1 MIPLGKVSVFAAS
14 SWGGFFLEQRMAKLY
29 AEIAKME
36 AQDDGTVKVWGYAS
50 SEAVD
55 SDGEIIAAEAMKAA
69 IPDYMKFGAVREMHG
84 SNAAGTA
91 IEINVE
97 NDGRTFFGAHI
108 VDPVAV
114 TKVKTGVYKG
124 FSIGGSVTARDELN
138 KSQITGLKLTEIS
151 LVDRP
156 ANPDAVFTCYKADKP
171 KDEEEAD
178 KDDKPSDKSAEE
190 KGDKP
195 KDGDKEPEA
204 EEKDGKD
211 DKKDDEEED
220 DKKDEAEKSASVN
233 LSESEIAILKAVLA
247 KAEKPKDEPVAKS
260 MWQVKSL
267 ADVLMSLEWL
277 ISDASYD
284 GVDEAV
290 IAQIK
295 ESAGK
300 LAESLKALTVSEAD
314 KLVDGLAAKADKSDD
329 LAKAESVDELA
340 KAQDALKKSN
350 DALAKAQAEIE
361 SLKKQAAP
369 PKGSTKA
376 ISKAED
382 NGEDP
387 LNGFEP
393 IVKNDG
399 SLDDVATLVKAAQA
413 GRL

>member
-14 SWGGFFLEQRMAKLY
+14 LWGGFFLEQRMAKLY

-97 NDGRTFFGAHI
+97 DDGRTFFGAHI

-171 KDEEEAD
+171 KDDEEAD
-178 KDDKPSDKSAEE
+178 KAEDDKPSDKADETPADDAE
-190 KGDKP
+190 KA
-195 KDGDKEPEA
+195 DGN
-204 EEKDGKD
+204 
-211 DKKDDEEED
+211 KKD

-233 LSESEIAILKAVLA
+233 LSESEIAILKAALA
-247 KAEKPKDEPVAKS
+247 KAEKQKDELVAKS
-260 MWQVKSL
+260 IYQVKSL
-267 ADVLMSLEWL
+267 TDVLISLKWL
-277 ISDASYD
+277 IDDANYGS
-284 GVDEAV
+284 VDKD
-290 IAQIK
+290 ITAQIK
-295 ESAGK
+295 ESAAS
-300 LAESLKALTVSEAD
+300 LAESLKALTASEAD
-314 KLVDGLAAKADKSDD
+314 KLVDGLSAKADKSDD
-329 LAKAESVDELA
+329 LAKAESANELA

-376 ISKAED
+376 IGKAED

-399 SLDDVATLVKAAQA
+399 SLDDVATLIKAKQT

>member
-1 MIPLGKVSVFAAS
+1 
-14 SWGGFFLEQRMAKLY
+14 MAKLY

-55 SDGEIIAAEAMKAA
+55 SDGEVIAAEAMKAA

-97 NDGRTFFGAHI
+97 DDGRTFFGAHI

-156 ANPDAVFTCYKADKP
+156 ANPDAVFTCFKADKP
-171 KDEEEAD
+171 KDEEEAVD
-178 KDDKPSDKSAEE
+178 KDDEAVNKTDETPADDTE
-190 KGDKP
+190 K
-195 KDGDKEPEA
+195 A
-204 EEKDGKD
+204 D
-211 DKKDDEEED
+211 DKADVKEE
-220 DKKDEAEKSASVN
+220 DKKDEAEKSASVE

-247 KAEKPKDEPVAKS
+247 KADKSEYEHKYEPVAKS

-267 ADVLMSLEWL
+267 ADVLASLKWL
-277 ISDASYD
+277 IEDAIYD
-284 GVDEAV
+284 DVDAAV

-295 ESAGK
+295 ESAGS

-329 LAKAESVDELA
+329 LAKAESADELA

-376 ISKAED
+376 IGKAED

-387 LNGFEP
+387 LQGFQP

-399 SLDDVATLVKAAQA
+399 SLDDVATLVKAAQT

>member
-1 MIPLGKVSVFAAS
+1 
-14 SWGGFFLEQRMAKLY
+14 MAKLY

-97 NDGRTFFGAHI
+97 DDGRTFFGAHI

-156 ANPDAVFTCYKADKP
+156 ANPDAVFTCFKADKP
-171 KDEEEAD
+171 KDGEEAAD
-178 KDDKPSDKSAEE
+178 KDDEPADKADETPADDTE
-190 KGDKP
+190 KA
-195 KDGDKEPEA
+195 DGEKVDEKVEDKE
-204 EEKDGKD
+204 D
-211 DKKDDEEED
+211 DED
-220 DKKDEAEKSASVN
+220 DKKDEAEKSASVE

-247 KAEKPKDEPVAKS
+247 KAEKQEAATKADEPADESVSKS
-260 MWQVKSL
+260 
-267 ADVLMSLEWL
+267 
-277 ISDASYD
+277 
-284 GVDEAV
+284 
-290 IAQIK
+290 
-295 ESAGK
+295 
-300 LAESLKALTVSEAD
+300 
-314 KLVDGLAAKADKSDD
+314 DKSDD
-329 LAKAESVDELA
+329 LAKAEMADALA

-361 SLKKQAAP
+361 SLKKQATP
-369 PKGSTKA
+369 PKGSIKA

-387 LNGFEP
+387 LKGFEP

-399 SLDDVATLVKAAQA
+399 SLDDVATLIKAAQT

>member
-1 MIPLGKVSVFAAS
+1 
-14 SWGGFFLEQRMAKLY
+14 MAKLY

-97 NDGRTFFGAHI
+97 DDGRTFFGAHI

-171 KDEEEAD
+171 KDGEEAVD
-178 KDDKPSDKSAEE
+178 KDDEPADKADETPADDTE
-190 KGDKP
+190 KA
-195 KDGDKEPEA
+195 DG
-204 EEKDGKD
+204 
-211 DKKDDEEED
+211 DKKDDKE
-220 DKKDEAEKSASVN
+220 DEAEKSASVE
-233 LSESEIAILKAVLA
+233 LSESEIAILKAVLV

-260 MWQVKSL
+260 IYQVKSL
-267 ADVLMSLEWL
+267 TDVLISLKWL
-277 ISDASYD
+277 IDDANYGS
-284 GVDEAV
+284 VDKD
-290 IAQIK
+290 ITAQIK
-295 ESAGK
+295 ESAAS
-300 LAESLKALTVSEAD
+300 LAESLKALTASKAD
-314 KLVDGLAAKADKSDD
+314 KLVDGLSAKADKSDD
-329 LAKAESVDELA
+329 LAKAELVDELA

-369 PKGSTKA
+369 PKGSAKA

-387 LNGFEP
+387 LKGFQP

-399 SLDDVATLVKAAQA
+399 SLDDVATLVKAAQT

>member
-1 MIPLGKVSVFAAS
+1 
-14 SWGGFFLEQRMAKLY
+14 MAKLY

-55 SDGEIIAAEAMKAA
+55 SDGEVIAAEAMKAA

-97 NDGRTFFGAHI
+97 DDGRTFFGAHI

-178 KDDKPSDKSAEE
+178 KDEDDEPADKADETPADDAE
-190 KGDKP
+190 KA
-195 KDGDKEPEA
+195 DG
-204 EEKDGKD
+204 
-211 DKKDDEEED
+211 DKKDDKED
-220 DKKDEAEKSASVN
+220 DKKDEAEKSASVE

-247 KAEKPKDEPVAKS
+247 KAEKPKDDPVAKS

-267 ADVLMSLEWL
+267 ADVLMSLKWL
-277 ISDASYD
+277 INDAGYD
-284 GVDEAV
+284 GVDESV

-295 ESAGK
+295 ESAGS

-314 KLVDGLAAKADKSDD
+314 KLVDGLAAKADKSDG
-329 LAKAESVDELA
+329 LAKAESADELA

-369 PKGSTKA
+369 PKGSAKA

-387 LNGFEP
+387 LKGFQP

>member
-1 MIPLGKVSVFAAS
+1 
-14 SWGGFFLEQRMAKLY
+14 MAKLY

-97 NDGRTFFGAHI
+97 DDGRTFFGAHI

-156 ANPDAVFTCYKADKP
+156 ANPDAVFTCFKADKP

-178 KDDKPSDKSAEE
+178 KGEDDKPSDKSAED
-190 KGDKP
+190 KADKP

-204 EEKDGKD
+204 EDKDDKG
-211 DKKDDEEED
+211 DKKDDKED
-220 DKKDEAEKSASVN
+220 ETEKSESVN
-233 LSESEIAILKAVLA
+233 LSESEIVLLKTILARF
-247 KAEKPKDEPVAKS
+247 EKLSVQD
-260 MWQVKSL
+260 SL
-267 ADVLMSLEWL
+267 
-277 ISDASYD
+277 
-284 GVDEAV
+284 
-290 IAQIK
+290 
-295 ESAGK
+295 
-300 LAESLKALTVSEAD
+300 T
-314 KLVDGLAAKADKSDD
+314 
-329 LAKAESVDELA
+329 KAESVDELA

-369 PKGSTKA
+369 PKGSAKA

-387 LNGFEP
+387 LKGFDP

-399 SLDDVATLVKAAQA
+399 SLDDVATLVKAAQT

>member
-1 MIPLGKVSVFAAS
+1 
-14 SWGGFFLEQRMAKLY
+14 MAKLY

-55 SDGEIIAAEAMKAA
+55 SDGEVIAAEAMKAA

-97 NDGRTFFGAHI
+97 DDGRTFFGAHI

-178 KDDKPSDKSAEE
+178 KDDKPADKTAEDE
-190 KGDKP
+190 DDKP
-195 KDGDKEPEA
+195 KDGDKKPEA
-204 EEKDGKD
+204 EDKD
-211 DKKDDEEED
+211 DKDDKED

-233 LSESEIAILKAVLA
+233 LSESEIAVLKAVLA
-247 KAEKPKDEPVAKS
+247 KAEKQEAETKTDEPVDESVSKS
-260 MWQVKSL
+260 
-267 ADVLMSLEWL
+267 
-277 ISDASYD
+277 
-284 GVDEAV
+284 
-290 IAQIK
+290 
-295 ESAGK
+295 
-300 LAESLKALTVSEAD
+300 
-314 KLVDGLAAKADKSDD
+314 DKSDD
-329 LAKAESVDELA
+329 LAKAEMADALA

-387 LNGFEP
+387 LKGFEP

-399 SLDDVATLVKAAQA
+399 SLDDVATLIKAKQT

>member
-1 MIPLGKVSVFAAS
+1 MT
-14 SWGGFFLEQRMAKLY
+14 KLY
-29 AEIAKME
+29 AEITKME

-55 SDGEIIAAEAMKAA
+55 SDGEVIAAEAMKAA

-97 NDGRTFFGAHI
+97 DDGRTFFGAHI
-108 VDPVAV
+108 VDPIAV

-124 FSIGGSVTARDELN
+124 FSIGGSVTARDDLN

-156 ANPDAVFTCYKADKP
+156 ANPDAVFTCFKADKP
-171 KDEEEAD
+171 KADEEAD
-178 KDDKPSDKSAEE
+178 KDEDDKSADKTDETPADDAE
-190 KGDKP
+190 KA
-195 KDGDKEPEA
+195 DG
-204 EEKDGKD
+204 
-211 DKKDDEEED
+211 DKKDDKED
-220 DKKDEAEKSASVN
+220 KEDEAEKSASVN

-260 MWQVKSL
+260 MYQVKSL
-267 ADVLMSLEWL
+267 ADVLMSLKWL
-277 ISDASYD
+277 VDDAVYVD
-284 GVDEAV
+284 IDEAV

-295 ESAGK
+295 ESAAS
-300 LAESLKALTVSEAD
+300 LAESLKALAASEAD
-314 KLVDGLAAKADKSDD
+314 KLVDGLAAKADKSDGI
-329 LAKAESVDELA
+329 AKAGSVDELA

-376 ISKAED
+376 IGKAED

-387 LNGFEP
+387 LKGFQP

-399 SLDDVATLVKAAQA
+399 SLDDVATLIKAAQT

>member
-1 MIPLGKVSVFAAS
+1 
-14 SWGGFFLEQRMAKLY
+14 MAKLY

-55 SDGEIIAAEAMKAA
+55 SDGETIAAEAMKAA

-97 NDGRTFFGAHI
+97 DDGRTFFGAHI

-156 ANPDAVFTCYKADKP
+156 ANPDAVFTCFKADKP
-171 KDEEEAD
+171 KDEEGAD
-178 KDDKPSDKSAEE
+178 KDEDDKPSDKSAEDE
-190 KGDKP
+190 DDKP
-195 KDGDKEPEA
+195 KDGAQKPEA
-204 EEKDGKD
+204 EDKD
-211 DKKDDEEED
+211 DKDDKED
-220 DKKDEAEKSASVN
+220 DKEDETEKSASVN

-267 ADVLMSLEWL
+267 ADVLVSLKWL
-277 ISDASYD
+277 IHDAGYD
-284 GVDEAV
+284 GTDEDV
-290 IAQIK
+290 VAQIK
-295 ESAGK
+295 ESAGN

-350 DALAKAQAEIE
+350 EALAKAQAEIE

-387 LNGFEP
+387 LKGFKP

-399 SLDDVATLVKAAQA
+399 SLDDVATLIKAKQT

>member
-1 MIPLGKVSVFAAS
+1 
-14 SWGGFFLEQRMAKLY
+14 MAKLY

-55 SDGEIIAAEAMKAA
+55 SDGEIIAAQAMKAA

-97 NDGRTFFGAHI
+97 DDGRTFFGAHI
-108 VDPVAV
+108 VDPIAV

-156 ANPDAVFTCYKADKP
+156 ANPDAVFTCFKADKP
-171 KDEEEAD
+171 KADEEAAD
-178 KDDKPSDKSAEE
+178 KDDEPTEKTDETPADDAE
-190 KGDKP
+190 KA
-195 KDGDKEPEA
+195 DGDKA
-204 EEKDGKD
+204 DEKVADKED
-211 DKKDDEEED
+211 DED
-220 DKKDEAEKSASVN
+220 DKKDEAEKSASIE

-247 KAEKPKDEPVAKS
+247 KAEKQEAATKADEPVDCSVGKS
-260 MWQVKSL
+260 
-267 ADVLMSLEWL
+267 
-277 ISDASYD
+277 
-284 GVDEAV
+284 
-290 IAQIK
+290 
-295 ESAGK
+295 
-300 LAESLKALTVSEAD
+300 
-314 KLVDGLAAKADKSDD
+314 DKSDD
-329 LAKAESVDELA
+329 LAKAESADELA

-399 SLDDVATLVKAAQA
+399 SLDDVATLVKAAQT

>member
-1 MIPLGKVSVFAAS
+1 
-14 SWGGFFLEQRMAKLY
+14 MAKLY

-97 NDGRTFFGAHI
+97 DDGRTFFGAHI
-108 VDPVAV
+108 VDPIAV

-171 KDEEEAD
+171 KDGEEAAD
-178 KDDKPSDKSAEE
+178 KDDEPADKADETPADDAE
-190 KGDKP
+190 KA
-195 KDGDKEPEA
+195 DGDTV
-204 EEKDGKD
+204 D
-211 DKKDDEEED
+211 DKED
-220 DKKDEAEKSASVN
+220 DKKDETEKSVSVN
-233 LSESEIAILKAVLA
+233 LSESEIAILKAVLT
-247 KAEKPKDEPVAKS
+247 KAEKQKDEPIAKS
-260 MWQVKSL
+260 MHQVQSL
-267 ADVLMSLEWL
+267 AGVLTSLKWL
-277 ISDASYD
+277 IEDAAYD
-284 GVDEAV
+284 KVDEAV

-295 ESAGK
+295 ESAAS

-329 LAKAESVDELA
+329 LAKAEMADALT

-350 DALAKAQAEIE
+350 DALVKAQAEIE

-376 ISKAED
+376 ISKVED

-387 LNGFEP
+387 LKGFQP

-399 SLDDVATLVKAAQA
+399 SLDDVATLVKAAHA

>member
-1 MIPLGKVSVFAAS
+1 
-14 SWGGFFLEQRMAKLY
+14 MAKLY

-55 SDGEIIAAEAMKAA
+55 SDGEVIAAEAMKAA

-97 NDGRTFFGAHI
+97 DDGRTFFGAHI

-156 ANPDAVFTCYKADKP
+156 ANPDAVFTCFKADKP
-171 KDEEEAD
+171 KDGEEAAD
-178 KDDKPSDKSAEE
+178 KDDEPADKTDETPADDTE
-190 KGDKP
+190 KA
-195 KDGDKEPEA
+195 DG
-204 EEKDGKD
+204 EKVD
-211 DKKDDEEED
+211 DKED
-220 DKKDEAEKSASVN
+220 DKKDETEKSASVN

-247 KAEKPKDEPVAKS
+247 KAEKPKDELVAKS
-260 MWQVKSL
+260 MYQVKSL
-267 ADVLMSLEWL
+267 ADVLTSLKWL
-277 ISDASYD
+277 IDDAAY
-284 GVDEAV
+284 VDIDETV

-295 ESAGK
+295 ESAGN
-300 LAESLKALTVSEAD
+300 LAESLKALAASEAD

-376 ISKAED
+376 IGKAED

-387 LNGFEP
+387 LNGFQP

-399 SLDDVATLVKAAQA
+399 SLDDVATLVKAAHA

>member
-1 MIPLGKVSVFAAS
+1 
-14 SWGGFFLEQRMAKLY
+14 MAKLY

-55 SDGEIIAAEAMKAA
+55 SDGEVIAAEAMKAA

-97 NDGRTFFGAHI
+97 DDGRTFFGAHI

-114 TKVKTGVYKG
+114 AKVKTGVYKG

-156 ANPDAVFTCYKADKP
+156 ANPDAVFTCFKADKP
-171 KDEEEAD
+171 KADEEAD
-178 KDDKPSDKSAEE
+178 KDEDDKSADKTDETPADDAE
-190 KGDKP
+190 K
-195 KDGDKEPEA
+195 A
-204 EEKDGKD
+204 D
-211 DKKDDEEED
+211 DKADRKKD
-220 DKKDEAEKSASVN
+220 DKKDEAEKSVSVN
-233 LSESEIAILKAVLA
+233 LSESEIAILKVVLA

-260 MWQVKSL
+260 MYQVKSL
-267 ADVLMSLEWL
+267 ADVLMSLKWL
-277 ISDASYD
+277 VEDAVYGNID
-284 GVDEAV
+284 DAV
-290 IAQIK
+290 TAQIK
-295 ESAGK
+295 ESAGN

-314 KLVDGLAAKADKSDD
+314 KLVDGLATKADKSDD
-329 LAKAESVDELA
+329 LTKAESVDELA

-376 ISKAED
+376 IGKAED

-387 LNGFEP
+387 LKGFQP

-399 SLDDVATLVKAAQA
+399 SLDDVATLIKAAQT

>member
-1 MIPLGKVSVFAAS
+1 
-14 SWGGFFLEQRMAKLY
+14 MAKLY

-97 NDGRTFFGAHI
+97 DDGRTFFGAHI

-156 ANPDAVFTCYKADKP
+156 ANPDAVFTCFKADKP
-171 KDEEEAD
+171 KDEEEATD
-178 KDDKPSDKSAEE
+178 KDDKPADKADETPADDAE
-190 KGDKP
+190 KA
-195 KDGDKEPEA
+195 DGDK
-204 EEKDGKD
+204 KDGK
-211 DKKDDEEED
+211 ED
-220 DKKDEAEKSASVN
+220 DKKDEAEKSASVE
-233 LSESEIAILKAVLA
+233 LSDSEIAILKAVLA

-260 MWQVKSL
+260 MYQVKSL
-267 ADVLMSLEWL
+267 ADVLTSLKWL
-277 ISDASYD
+277 IEDAVYVD
-284 GVDEAV
+284 IDEAV

-295 ESAGK
+295 ESAVS

-376 ISKAED
+376 IGKAED

-387 LNGFEP
+387 LNGFQP

-399 SLDDVATLVKAAQA
+399 SLDDVATLVKAAQT

>member
-1 MIPLGKVSVFAAS
+1 
-14 SWGGFFLEQRMAKLY
+14 MAKLY

-55 SDGEIIAAEAMKAA
+55 SDGEVIAAEAMKAA

-97 NDGRTFFGAHI
+97 DDGRTFFGAHI

>member
-1 MIPLGKVSVFAAS
+1 
-14 SWGGFFLEQRMAKLY
+14 MAKLY

-97 NDGRTFFGAHI
+97 DDGRTFFGAHI

-171 KDEEEAD
+171 KDEEETAD
-178 KDDKPSDKSAEE
+178 KDDEPADKSDETPADDTE
-190 KGDKP
+190 KA
-195 KDGDKEPEA
+195 DG
-204 EEKDGKD
+204 
-211 DKKDDEEED
+211 DKKDDKED

-267 ADVLMSLEWL
+267 ADVLMSLKWL
-277 ISDASYD
+277 IEDAAYD
-284 GVDEAV
+284 NIDEAV

-295 ESAGK
+295 ESAGS

-369 PKGSTKA
+369 PKGSAKA

-387 LNGFEP
+387 LKGFQP

>member
-1 MIPLGKVSVFAAS
+1 
-14 SWGGFFLEQRMAKLY
+14 MAKLY

-97 NDGRTFFGAHI
+97 DDGRTFFGAHI

-178 KDDKPSDKSAEE
+178 KDDKPSDKSAEDE
-190 KGDKP
+190 DDKP
-195 KDGDKEPEA
+195 KDGDKKPEA
-204 EEKDGKD
+204 EDKD
-211 DKKDDEEED
+211 DKD
-220 DKKDEAEKSASVN
+220 DKEDEAEKSASVN
-233 LSESEIAILKAVLA
+233 LSESEIAVLKAVLA
-247 KAEKPKDEPVAKS
+247 KAEKQEVAAKADEPVDESVGKS
-260 MWQVKSL
+260 
-267 ADVLMSLEWL
+267 
-277 ISDASYD
+277 
-284 GVDEAV
+284 
-290 IAQIK
+290 
-295 ESAGK
+295 
-300 LAESLKALTVSEAD
+300 
-314 KLVDGLAAKADKSDD
+314 DKSDD
-329 LAKAESVDELA
+329 LAKAEMADELA

-387 LNGFEP
+387 LKGFQP

>member
-1 MIPLGKVSVFAAS
+1 
-14 SWGGFFLEQRMAKLY
+14 MAKLY

-97 NDGRTFFGAHI
+97 DDGRTFFGAHI

-156 ANPDAVFTCYKADKP
+156 ANPDAVFTCFKADKP
-171 KDEEEAD
+171 KDDEEVAD
-178 KDDKPSDKSAEE
+178 KDDKPSDKSDEE

-195 KDGDKEPEA
+195 KDGDKEPKA
-204 EEKDGKD
+204 EDKDGKD
-211 DKKDDEEED
+211 DKDDKDDKGDKKDDEE
-220 DKKDEAEKSASVN
+220 DETEKSASVN

-247 KAEKPKDEPVAKS
+247 KAEKPKDEPVVKS

-267 ADVLMSLEWL
+267 ADVLMSLKWL
-277 ISDASYD
+277 IEDAAYD
-284 GVDEAV
+284 NIDEAV

-295 ESAGK
+295 ESAGS

-314 KLVDGLAAKADKSDD
+314 KLVDGLTAKADKSDD

-350 DALAKAQAEIE
+350 DALAKAEAEIE
-361 SLKKQAAP
+361 RLKKQAAP
-369 PKGSTKA
+369 PKGSAKA

-387 LNGFEP
+387 LKGFQP

-399 SLDDVATLVKAAQA
+399 SLDDVATLVKAAHA

>member
-1 MIPLGKVSVFAAS
+1 
-14 SWGGFFLEQRMAKLY
+14 MAKLY

-97 NDGRTFFGAHI
+97 DDGRTFFGAHI

-171 KDEEEAD
+171 KDGEEAAD
-178 KDDKPSDKSAEE
+178 KDEDDKTADKADETPDDDAE
-190 KGDKP
+190 KADDKA
-195 KDGDKEPEA
+195 DGK
-204 EEKDGKD
+204 KD
-211 DKKDDEEED
+211 DKEDET
-220 DKKDEAEKSASVN
+220 EKSASVD

-247 KAEKPKDEPVAKS
+247 KAEKPKDEPVTKS

-267 ADVLMSLEWL
+267 ADVLMSLKWL
-277 ISDASYD
+277 IEDAAYD
-284 GVDEAV
+284 NIDEAV

-295 ESAGK
+295 ESAAS

-350 DALAKAQAEIE
+350 EALAKVQAEIE

-399 SLDDVATLVKAAQA
+399 SLDDVATLIKAAQT

>member
-1 MIPLGKVSVFAAS
+1 
-14 SWGGFFLEQRMAKLY
+14 MAKLY

-55 SDGEIIAAEAMKAA
+55 SDGEIITAQAMKAA

-97 NDGRTFFGAHI
+97 DDGRTFFGAHI
-108 VDPVAV
+108 VDPIAV
-114 TKVKTGVYKG
+114 TKVKKGVYKG
-124 FSIGGSVTARDELN
+124 FSIGGGVTARDELN

-156 ANPDAVFTCYKADKP
+156 ANPDAVFTCFKADKP
-171 KDEEEAD
+171 KEDEEATD
-178 KDDKPSDKSAEE
+178 KDDEPADKADETPADDTE
-190 KGDKP
+190 KA
-195 KDGDKEPEA
+195 DG
-204 EEKDGKD
+204 EKVD
-211 DKKDDEEED
+211 DKED

-267 ADVLMSLEWL
+267 ADVLMSLKWL
-277 ISDASYD
+277 INDAGYD

-295 ESAGK
+295 ESAGS
-300 LAESLKALTVSEAD
+300 LAESLKALAVSEAD

-376 ISKAED
+376 IGKAED

-387 LNGFEP
+387 LNGFQP

-399 SLDDVATLVKAAQA
+399 SLDDVATLVKAAQT

>member
-1 MIPLGKVSVFAAS
+1 
-14 SWGGFFLEQRMAKLY
+14 MAKLY

-97 NDGRTFFGAHI
+97 DDGRTFFGAHI
-108 VDPVAV
+108 VDPIAV

-156 ANPDAVFTCYKADKP
+156 ANPDAVFTCFKADKP
-171 KDEEEAD
+171 KDGEEAAD
-178 KDDKPSDKSAEE
+178 KDDEPADKTDETPADDTE
-190 KGDKP
+190 KA
-195 KDGDKEPEA
+195 DG
-204 EEKDGKD
+204 EKVD
-211 DKKDDEEED
+211 DKED
-220 DKKDEAEKSASVN
+220 DKKDETEKSASVN

-260 MWQVKSL
+260 MYQVKSL
-267 ADVLMSLEWL
+267 ADVLTSLKWL
-277 ISDASYD
+277 IDDAAY
-284 GVDEAV
+284 VDIDETV

-295 ESAGK
+295 ESAGS
-300 LAESLKALTVSEAD
+300 LAESLKALTISEAD

-350 DALAKAQAEIE
+350 DALTKAQAEIE

-376 ISKAED
+376 IGKAED

-387 LNGFEP
+387 LKGFQP

-399 SLDDVATLVKAAQA
+399 SLDDVATLVKAAHA

>member
-1 MIPLGKVSVFAAS
+1 
-14 SWGGFFLEQRMAKLY
+14 MAKLY

-97 NDGRTFFGAHI
+97 DDGRTFFGAHI

-178 KDDKPSDKSAEE
+178 KYEDDKTADKTDETPADDAE
-190 KGDKP
+190 KA
-195 KDGDKEPEA
+195 DGNK
-204 EEKDGKD
+204 KD
-211 DKKDDEEED
+211 DKE
-220 DKKDEAEKSASVN
+220 DEAEKSASVE
-233 LSESEIAILKAVLA
+233 LSESEIDILKAVLA

-267 ADVLMSLEWL
+267 ADVLMSLKWL
-277 ISDASYD
+277 IDDANYGS
-284 GVDEAV
+284 VDKD
-290 IAQIK
+290 ITAQIK
-295 ESAGK
+295 ESAAS
-300 LAESLKALTVSEAD
+300 LAESLKALTASEAD
-314 KLVDGLAAKADKSDD
+314 KLVDGLSAKADKSDD
-329 LAKAESVDELA
+329 LAKAESANELA

-350 DALAKAQAEIE
+350 EALAKAQAEIE

-387 LNGFEP
+387 LKGFQP

-399 SLDDVATLVKAAQA
+399 SLDDVATLIKAAQT

>member
-1 MIPLGKVSVFAAS
+1 
-14 SWGGFFLEQRMAKLY
+14 MAKLY

-97 NDGRTFFGAHI
+97 DDGRTFFGAHI

-178 KDDKPSDKSAEE
+178 KDE
-190 KGDKP
+190 
-195 KDGDKEPEA
+195 
-204 EEKDGKD
+204 D
-211 DKKDDEEED
+211 DKTADKTDETPDDDAEKAD
-220 DKKDEAEKSASVN
+220 GDKKDEKDDKEDETEKSASVD

-267 ADVLMSLEWL
+267 ADVLMSLKWL
-277 ISDASYD
+277 IEDAAYD
-284 GVDEAV
+284 NIDEAV

-295 ESAGK
+295 ESAGS
-300 LAESLKALTVSEAD
+300 LAESLKALTISEAD
-314 KLVDGLAAKADKSDD
+314 KLVDGLTAKADKSDD

-387 LNGFEP
+387 LNGFQP

-399 SLDDVATLVKAAQA
+399 SLDDVATLIKAAQT

>member
-97 NDGRTFFGAHI
+97 DDGRTFFGAHI

-178 KDDKPSDKSAEE
+178 KDDKPSDKSAEDE
-190 KGDKP
+190 DDKP

-204 EEKDGKD
+204 EDKD
-211 DKKDDEEED
+211 DKE
-220 DKKDEAEKSASVN
+220 DEAEKSASVN

-267 ADVLMSLEWL
+267 ADVLVSLKWL
-277 ISDASYD
+277 IHDAGYD
-284 GVDEAV
+284 GTDEDV
-290 IAQIK
+290 VAQIK
-295 ESAGK
+295 ESAAS

-387 LNGFEP
+387 LKGFEP

-399 SLDDVATLVKAAQA
+399 SLDDVATLIKAKQT

>member
-1 MIPLGKVSVFAAS
+1 MYGYPCFGRGYAEILIPLGKVSVFAAS

-97 NDGRTFFGAHI
+97 DDGRTFFGAHI

-171 KDEEEAD
+171 KDEEAAD

-190 KGDKP
+190 EGDKP

-204 EEKDGKD
+204 EDKDDKD
-211 DKKDDEEED
+211 DKKDDEED
-220 DKKDEAEKSASVN
+220 GKKDDAEKSASVN
-233 LSESEIAILKAVLA
+233 LSESEIVLLKAVLA
-247 KAEKPKDEPVAKS
+247 RFEKSAV
-260 MWQVKSL
+260 
-267 ADVLMSLEWL
+267 
-277 ISDASYD
+277 SD
-284 GVDEAV
+284 G
-290 IAQIK
+290 
-295 ESAGK
+295 
-300 LAESLKALTVSEAD
+300 
-314 KLVDGLAAKADKSDD
+314 
-329 LAKAESVDELA
+329 LAKAESADELA

-350 DALAKAQAEIE
+350 KALAEAQAEIE

-369 PKGSTKA
+369 PKGSAKA

-387 LNGFEP
+387 LKGFQP

-399 SLDDVATLVKAAQA
+399 SLDDVATLVKAAQT

>member
-1 MIPLGKVSVFAAS
+1 
-14 SWGGFFLEQRMAKLY
+14 MAKLY

-55 SDGEIIAAEAMKAA
+55 SDGEIISAEAMKAA

-97 NDGRTFFGAHI
+97 DDGRTFFGAHI

-124 FSIGGSVTARDELN
+124 FSIGGRVTARDELN

-156 ANPDAVFTCYKADKP
+156 ANPDAVFTCFKADKP
-171 KDEEEAD
+171 KDGEEAAD
-178 KDDKPSDKSAEE
+178 KDDEPADKTDETPADDTE
-190 KGDKP
+190 K
-195 KDGDKEPEA
+195 A
-204 EEKDGKD
+204 D
-211 DKKDDEEED
+211 DKADKKVDDKED
-220 DKKDEAEKSASVN
+220 DKKDEAEKSASVE
-233 LSESEIAILKAVLA
+233 LSDSEIAILKAVLA
-247 KAEKPKDEPVAKS
+247 KAEKSKDEPVSKS

-267 ADVLMSLEWL
+267 ADVLMSLKWL
-277 ISDASYD
+277 IEDAVYGNID
-284 GVDEAV
+284 KAV

-295 ESAGK
+295 ESAGS

-329 LAKAESVDELA
+329 LAKAESVDELT

-376 ISKAED
+376 IGKAED

-387 LNGFEP
+387 LNGFQP

-399 SLDDVATLVKAAQA
+399 SLDDVATLVKAAHA

>member
-1 MIPLGKVSVFAAS
+1 
-14 SWGGFFLEQRMAKLY
+14 MAKLY

-97 NDGRTFFGAHI
+97 DDGRTFFGAHI

-156 ANPDAVFTCYKADKP
+156 ANPDAVFTCFKADKP
-171 KDEEEAD
+171 KDDEEAAD
-178 KDDKPSDKSAEE
+178 KDDEPADKTDETPTDDTE
-190 KGDKP
+190 KA
-195 KDGDKEPEA
+195 DG
-204 EEKDGKD
+204 EKVD
-211 DKKDDEEED
+211 DKED

-260 MWQVKSL
+260 MYQVKSL
-267 ADVLMSLEWL
+267 ADVLTSLKWL
-277 ISDASYD
+277 IEDAAYD
-284 GVDEAV
+284 NIDETV

-295 ESAGK
+295 ESAGS
-300 LAESLKALTVSEAD
+300 LAESLKALTISEAD

-329 LAKAESVDELA
+329 LAKAESADELA

-387 LNGFEP
+387 LNGFQP

-399 SLDDVATLVKAAQA
+399 SLDDVATLIKAAQT

>member
-1 MIPLGKVSVFAAS
+1 
-14 SWGGFFLEQRMAKLY
+14 MAKLY

-55 SDGEIIAAEAMKAA
+55 SDGEIIAAKAMKAA

-156 ANPDAVFTCYKADKP
+156 ANPDAVFTCFKADKP

-178 KDDKPSDKSAEE
+178 KDDKPSDKSAEDE
-190 KGDKP
+190 DDKP

-204 EEKDGKD
+204 EDKD
-211 DKKDDEEED
+211 DKDDDKED

-233 LSESEIAILKAVLA
+233 LSESEIAVLKAVLA
-247 KAEKPKDEPVAKS
+247 KAEK
-260 MWQVKSL
+260 L
-267 ADVLMSLEWL
+267 
-277 ISDASYD
+277 
-284 GVDEAV
+284 EAV
-290 IAQIK
+290 SK
-295 ESAGK
+295 S
-300 LAESLKALTVSEAD
+300 
-314 KLVDGLAAKADKSDD
+314 DKSDD

-350 DALAKAQAEIE
+350 EALAKAQAEIE

-387 LNGFEP
+387 LKGFKP

-399 SLDDVATLVKAAQA
+399 SLDDVATLIKAKQT

>member
-1 MIPLGKVSVFAAS
+1 
-14 SWGGFFLEQRMAKLY
+14 MAKLY

-97 NDGRTFFGAHI
+97 DDGRTFFGAHI

-156 ANPDAVFTCYKADKP
+156 ANPDAVFTCFKADKP
-171 KDEEEAD
+171 KDEEEATD
-178 KDDKPSDKSAEE
+178 KDDKPADKADETPADDTEKADDKSDK
-190 KGDKP
+190 KVD
-195 KDGDKEPEA
+195 DKES
-204 EEKDGKD
+204 D
-211 DKKDDEEED
+211 EED
-220 DKKDEAEKSASVN
+220 DKKDETEKSASVE

-247 KAEKPKDEPVAKS
+247 KAEKPKDALVAKS

-267 ADVLMSLEWL
+267 ADVLMSLKWL
-277 ISDASYD
+277 IEDAAYD
-284 GVDEAV
+284 NIDEAV

-295 ESAGK
+295 DSAGS

-376 ISKAED
+376 ISKSED

-399 SLDDVATLVKAAQA
+399 SLDDVATLVKAAQT
-413 GRL
+413 GHL

>member
-14 SWGGFFLEQRMAKLY
+14 SWGGFFWEQRMAKLY

-97 NDGRTFFGAHI
+97 DDGRTFFGAHI

-171 KDEEEAD
+171 KADEDAEKEE
-178 KDDKPSDKSAEE
+178 DDKPTDKADED
-190 KGDKP
+190 KADKP
-195 KDGDKEPEA
+195 KDGDKEPKA
-204 EEKDGKD
+204 EDKD
-211 DKKDDEEED
+211 DKDDKED
-220 DKKDEAEKSASVN
+220 DKEDEAEKSASVN

-247 KAEKPKDEPVAKS
+247 KAEKQEAVTK
-260 MWQVKSL
+260 
-267 ADVLMSLEWL
+267 AD
-277 ISDASYD
+277 DH
-284 GVDEAV
+284 VDEAV
-290 IAQIK
+290 SK
-295 ESAGK
+295 S
-300 LAESLKALTVSEAD
+300 
-314 KLVDGLAAKADKSDD
+314 DKSDD
-329 LAKAESVDELA
+329 LAKAEMADALA

-387 LNGFEP
+387 LKGFEP

-399 SLDDVATLVKAAQA
+399 SLDDVATLIKAKQT

>member
-1 MIPLGKVSVFAAS
+1 MT
-14 SWGGFFLEQRMAKLY
+14 KLY

-97 NDGRTFFGAHI
+97 DDGRTFFGAHI

-124 FSIGGSVTARDELN
+124 FSIGGSITARDELN

-156 ANPDAVFTCYKADKP
+156 ANPDAVFTCFKADKP

-178 KDDKPSDKSAEE
+178 KDEDDKSA
-190 KGDKP
+190 DKP
-195 KDGDKEPEA
+195 DETPADDA
-204 EEKDGKD
+204 EKAD
-211 DKKDDEEED
+211 DKADVKDE

-233 LSESEIAILKAVLA
+233 LSESEIVLLKTILARF
-247 KAEKPKDEPVAKS
+247 EKSSVP
-260 MWQVKSL
+260 
-267 ADVLMSLEWL
+267 
-277 ISDASYD
+277 D
-284 GVDEAV
+284 G
-290 IAQIK
+290 
-295 ESAGK
+295 
-300 LAESLKALTVSEAD
+300 
-314 KLVDGLAAKADKSDD
+314 

-376 ISKAED
+376 IGKSED

-387 LNGFEP
+387 LNGFQP

-399 SLDDVATLVKAAQA
+399 TLDDVATLVKAAQT

>member
-1 MIPLGKVSVFAAS
+1 
-14 SWGGFFLEQRMAKLY
+14 MAKLY

-97 NDGRTFFGAHI
+97 DDGRTFFGAHI

-171 KDEEEAD
+171 KDEEEVDKAEDDKTAD
-178 KDDKPSDKSAEE
+178 KADETPDDDAEKADGKKDDKE
-190 KGDKP
+190 
-195 KDGDKEPEA
+195 
-204 EEKDGKD
+204 
-211 DKKDDEEED
+211 DEE
-220 DKKDEAEKSASVN
+220 DETEKSASVN

-267 ADVLMSLEWL
+267 ADVLVSLKWL
-277 ISDASYD
+277 IHDAGYD
-284 GVDEAV
+284 GTDEAV
-290 IAQIK
+290 VAQIK
-295 ESAGK
+295 ESAGS

-314 KLVDGLAAKADKSDD
+314 KLVDSMAAKTDKSDD
-329 LAKAESVDELA
+329 LAKTESVDELA

-399 SLDDVATLVKAAQA
+399 SLDDVATLIKAKQT

>member
-1 MIPLGKVSVFAAS
+1 
-14 SWGGFFLEQRMAKLY
+14 MAKLY

-55 SDGEIIAAEAMKAA
+55 SDGEVIAAEAMKAA

-97 NDGRTFFGAHI
+97 DDGRTFFGAHI
-108 VDPVAV
+108 VDPIAV
-114 TKVKTGVYKG
+114 TKVKAGVYKG

-156 ANPDAVFTCYKADKP
+156 ANPDAVFTCFKADKP
-171 KDEEEAD
+171 KDGEEVAD
-178 KDDKPSDKSAEE
+178 KDDELTDKADETPADDTE
-190 KGDKP
+190 KAD
-195 KDGDKEPEA
+195 
-204 EEKDGKD
+204 D
-211 DKKDDEEED
+211 DKKDDKED
-220 DKKDEAEKSASVN
+220 DKKDDAEKSASVE

-267 ADVLMSLEWL
+267 ADVLMSLKWL
-277 ISDASYD
+277 IEDAVY
-284 GVDEAV
+284 GNIDEAV

-295 ESAGK
+295 ESAGS

-329 LAKAESVDELA
+329 LAKAESADELA

-376 ISKAED
+376 IGKAED

-399 SLDDVATLVKAAQA
+399 SLDDVATLIKAKQT

>member
-1 MIPLGKVSVFAAS
+1 
-14 SWGGFFLEQRMAKLY
+14 MAKLY

-55 SDGEIIAAEAMKAA
+55 SDGEIISAKAMKAA

-97 NDGRTFFGAHI
+97 DDGRTFFGAHI

-171 KDEEEAD
+171 KDEEETAD
-178 KDDKPSDKSAEE
+178 KDDEPADKSDETPADDTE
-190 KGDKP
+190 KA
-195 KDGDKEPEA
+195 DG
-204 EEKDGKD
+204 
-211 DKKDDEEED
+211 DKKDDKED

-267 ADVLMSLEWL
+267 ADVLMSLKWL
-277 ISDASYD
+277 IEDAVY
-284 GVDEAV
+284 GNIDEAV
-290 IAQIK
+290 VAQIK
-295 ESAGK
+295 ESAGS
-300 LAESLKALTVSEAD
+300 LAESLKALTISEAD

-329 LAKAESVDELA
+329 LAKAKSVDELA

-387 LNGFEP
+387 LNGFQP

-399 SLDDVATLVKAAQA
+399 SLDDVATLIKAKQT

>member
-1 MIPLGKVSVFAAS
+1 
-14 SWGGFFLEQRMAKLY
+14 MAKLY

-97 NDGRTFFGAHI
+97 DDGRTFFGAHI

-124 FSIGGSVTARDELN
+124 FSIGGSVTSRDELN

-178 KDDKPSDKSAEE
+178 KEEDDKPADKADETPADDAE
-190 KGDKP
+190 KA
-195 KDGDKEPEA
+195 DG
-204 EEKDGKD
+204 
-211 DKKDDEEED
+211 DKKDDKD
-220 DKKDEAEKSASVN
+220 DKEDETEKSASVE

-267 ADVLMSLEWL
+267 ADVLMSLKWL
-277 ISDASYD
+277 IEDAAYD
-284 GVDEAV
+284 NIDETV

-295 ESAGK
+295 ESAGS
-300 LAESLKALTVSEAD
+300 LAESLKALTISEAD

-376 ISKAED
+376 IGKAED

-387 LNGFEP
+387 LQGFQP

>member
-1 MIPLGKVSVFAAS
+1 
-14 SWGGFFLEQRMAKLY
+14 MAKLY

-55 SDGEIIAAEAMKAA
+55 SDGEVIAAEAMKAA

-97 NDGRTFFGAHI
+97 DDGRTFFGAHI

-171 KDEEEAD
+171 KDEEEAAD
-178 KDDKPSDKSAEE
+178 KDDEPADKADETPDDDAE
-190 KGDKP
+190 KA
-195 KDGDKEPEA
+195 DG
-204 EEKDGKD
+204 
-211 DKKDDEEED
+211 DKKDDKED
-220 DKKDEAEKSASVN
+220 DKKDEAEKSASVE

-260 MWQVKSL
+260 MYQVKSL
-267 ADVLMSLEWL
+267 ADVLWSLKWL
-277 ISDASYD
+277 IEDAAYD
-284 GVDEAV
+284 NIDEAV

-295 ESAGK
+295 ESAGS

-350 DALAKAQAEIE
+350 DALAKAQTEIE

-387 LNGFEP
+387 LNGFQP

-399 SLDDVATLVKAAQA
+399 SLDDVATLIKAAQT

>member
-1 MIPLGKVSVFAAS
+1 
-14 SWGGFFLEQRMAKLY
+14 MAKLY

-55 SDGEIIAAEAMKAA
+55 SDGEVITAEAMKAA

-97 NDGRTFFGAHI
+97 DDGRTFFGAHI

-114 TKVKTGVYKG
+114 TKVKKGVYKG
-124 FSIGGSVTARDELN
+124 FSIGGGVTSRDELN

-171 KDEEEAD
+171 KDEEETAN
-178 KDDKPSDKSAEE
+178 
-190 KGDKP
+190 
-195 KDGDKEPEA
+195 
-204 EEKDGKD
+204 
-211 DKKDDEEED
+211 KDDEPADKTDETPADDAEKADGEKVDDKED
-220 DKKDEAEKSASVN
+220 DKKDEAEKSASVE
-233 LSESEIAILKAVLA
+233 LPESEIAILKAVLA
-247 KAEKPKDEPVAKS
+247 KAEKQEAATKADEPVDESVSKS
-260 MWQVKSL
+260 
-267 ADVLMSLEWL
+267 
-277 ISDASYD
+277 
-284 GVDEAV
+284 
-290 IAQIK
+290 
-295 ESAGK
+295 
-300 LAESLKALTVSEAD
+300 
-314 KLVDGLAAKADKSDD
+314 DKSDD
-329 LAKAESVDELA
+329 LAKAEMADALA

-376 ISKAED
+376 IGKAED

-387 LNGFEP
+387 LNGFQP

-399 SLDDVATLVKAAQA
+399 SLDDVATLVKAAQT

>member
-1 MIPLGKVSVFAAS
+1 
-14 SWGGFFLEQRMAKLY
+14 MAKLY

-55 SDGEIIAAEAMKAA
+55 SDGEIITAEAMKAA

-84 SNAAGTA
+84 SSAAGTA

-97 NDGRTFFGAHI
+97 DDGRTFFGAHI

-171 KDEEEAD
+171 KDDEEAD
-178 KDDKPSDKSAEE
+178 KDDKPSDKSAEDE
-190 KGDKP
+190 DDKP
-195 KDGDKEPEA
+195 KDGDKKPEA
-204 EEKDGKD
+204 EDKD
-211 DKKDDEEED
+211 DKDDKED
-220 DKKDEAEKSASVN
+220 DKEDETEKSASVN

-247 KAEKPKDEPVAKS
+247 KAEKLEAAPK
-260 MWQVKSL
+260 
-267 ADVLMSLEWL
+267 AD
-277 ISDASYD
+277 DP
-284 GVDEAV
+284 VDEAV
-290 IAQIK
+290 SK
-295 ESAGK
+295 S
-300 LAESLKALTVSEAD
+300 
-314 KLVDGLAAKADKSDD
+314 DKSDD
-329 LAKAESVDELA
+329 LAKAEMADALA

-382 NGEDP
+382 NGEDL

-399 SLDDVATLVKAAQA
+399 SLDDVATLIKAKQT

>member
-1 MIPLGKVSVFAAS
+1 
-14 SWGGFFLEQRMAKLY
+14 MAKLY

-97 NDGRTFFGAHI
+97 DDGRTFFGAHI

-156 ANPDAVFTCYKADKP
+156 ANPDAVFTCFKADKP

-178 KDDKPSDKSAEE
+178 KDEDDKTADKTDETPADDTE
-190 KGDKP
+190 KADDKA
-195 KDGDKEPEA
+195 DGK
-204 EEKDGKD
+204 KD
-211 DKKDDEEED
+211 DKEDET
-220 DKKDEAEKSASVN
+220 EKLASVN

-267 ADVLMSLEWL
+267 ADVLMSLKWL
-277 ISDASYD
+277 IEDAVY
-284 GVDEAV
+284 GNIDEAV

-295 ESAGK
+295 ESAGS

-314 KLVDGLAAKADKSDD
+314 KLVDGLATKADKSDD
-329 LAKAESVDELA
+329 LAKAESADELA

-369 PKGSTKA
+369 PKGSAKA

-387 LNGFEP
+387 LKGFQP

>member
-1 MIPLGKVSVFAAS
+1 
-14 SWGGFFLEQRMAKLY
+14 MAKLY

-55 SDGEIIAAEAMKAA
+55 SDGEVIAAEAMKAA

-97 NDGRTFFGAHI
+97 DDGRTFFGAHI

-156 ANPDAVFTCYKADKP
+156 ANPDAVFTCFKADKP
-171 KDEEEAD
+171 KEEEETAD
-178 KDDKPSDKSAEE
+178 KDDEPADKTDETPADDTE
-190 KGDKP
+190 KA
-195 KDGDKEPEA
+195 DG
-204 EEKDGKD
+204 EKVD
-211 DKKDDEEED
+211 DKED
-220 DKKDEAEKSASVN
+220 DKKDEAEKSASVE

-267 ADVLMSLEWL
+267 ADVLMSLKWL
-277 ISDASYD
+277 IEDAVY
-284 GVDEAV
+284 GNIDEAV

-295 ESAGK
+295 ESAGS

-376 ISKAED
+376 IGKAED

-387 LNGFEP
+387 LNGFQP

-399 SLDDVATLVKAAQA
+399 SLDDVATLVKAAHA